1 MESHEPDLLDE
12 IQDQEKVLRIQQDYT
27 QVEFDPQTRTLLD
40 VAVKLTLDIHDM
52 DKTDIEGLR
61 AHGFSDED
69 ILDAVHLISYFNFVN
84 RVLDAL
90 GAEPEP
96 NMRFGKENTQSHGE
110 DTLQVHDE
118 DECLPQ
124 GA

>member
-12 IQDQEKVLRIQQDYT
+12 IQDQEKVLKIQEDYT
-27 QVEFDPQTRTLLD
+27 QIEFEPATKTLLD
-40 VAVKLTLDIHDM
+40 FAVKLTLDIHEM
-52 DKTDIEGLR
+52 DEADIVSLR
-61 AHGFSDED
+61 TNGFSDED

-90 GAEPEP
+90 GARPESD
-96 NMRFGKENTQSHGE
+96 MRFGKETFIPQSEMEYLPHG
-110 DTLQVHDE
+110 DE
-118 DECLPQ
+118 DSFPQ

>member
-12 IQDQEKVLRIQQDYT
+12 IHDQEKVLKIQEDYT
-27 QVEFDPQTRTLLD
+27 QVNFDPATKTLLD
-40 VAVKLTLDIHDM
+40 FAVKLTLNIKDMKKADINS
-52 DKTDIEGLR
+52 LR
-61 AHGFSDED
+61 TSGFADED

-90 GAEPEP
+90 GAEPEED
-96 NMRFGKENTQSHGE
+96 MRFGKE
-110 DTLQVHDE
+110 
-118 DECLPQ
+118 ECLSEIQSDFLPFDDGGCSPQ